1 MKNRSGV
8 VELPAFLTNPRR
20 PAHCL
25 PMFLEPLPAGFVIT
39 PIVERV
45 QAELAGTQR
54 RESLADLE
62 KRVCDARPLR
72 LFERAVAG
80 GFGLIAE
87 IKRTSPSMGAMR
99 NNDVADTAAAYEQ
112 SPAVRAVS
120 VLTNRA
126 DFGMGL
132 DQLGVVGEITA
143 KPLLRKDFIFDPYQV
158 WQARAH
164 GADAILLMANILT
177 AEGLRELAALAASL
191 GLAVLFELH
200 TADELAKLPLHPRL
214 CGINSRV
221 FKSADSSARYFGS
234 KILRQLGFQRDLS
247 IKLDQF
253 SLASQ
258 LPAGALRIA
267 ESGVSPAM
275 VPRLRDELGFH
286 GLLVGTSL
294 LMAADGVRT
303 ELSRFERQL
312 SPVSGARGAGGGE
325 KSPSS

>member
-1 MKNRSGV
+1 
-8 VELPAFLTNPRR
+8 
-20 PAHCL
+20 
-25 PMFLEPLPAGFVIT
+25 MFLEPLPPRFVIT

-45 QAELAGTQR
+45 RAELDEAKR
-54 RESLADLE
+54 SEPLADLE
-62 KRVCDARPLR
+62 KRALDARPVR
-72 LFERAVAG
+72 DFERAVAC

-99 NNDVADTAAAYEQ
+99 NADVADTAAAYEQ

-126 DFGMGL
+126 DFGMSL
-132 DQLGVVGEITA
+132 AQLGVVGAVTA

-177 AEGLRELAALAASL
+177 PEGLRELSTLAQSL

-200 TADELAKLPLHPRL
+200 TEDEIAKLPANPRL

-221 FKSADSSARYFGS
+221 FKSKGGAARYLGS
-234 KILRQLGFQRDLS
+234 RLLRLLGMRRDLS
-247 IKLDQF
+247 IKYDQF
-253 SLASQ
+253 ALADR
-258 LPAGALRIA
+258 LPTGALKVA

-275 VPRLRDELGFH
+275 VPRLRDALGFH
-286 GLLVGTSL
+286 AMLVGTSL
-294 LMAADGVRT
+294 LMAADGVRG
-303 ELSRFERQL
+303 ELGRFEKEIAQA
-312 SPVSGARGAGGGE
+312 PRGVVAA
-325 KSPSS
+325 

>member
-1 MKNRSGV
+1 
-8 VELPAFLTNPRR
+8 
-20 PAHCL
+20 
-25 PMFLEPLPAGFVIT
+25 MFLEPLPPHFVIT
-39 PIVERV
+39 PIVARV
-45 QAELAGTQR
+45 RADLAETQR
-54 RESLADLE
+54 REPLADVE
-62 KRVCDARPLR
+62 KRARDARPLR
-72 LFERAVAG
+72 LFERAIAS

-99 NNDVADTAAAYEQ
+99 HSDVADTAAAYGQ
-112 SPAVRAVS
+112 SPAVRAIS

-126 DFGMGL
+126 DFGMSP

-177 AEGLRELAALAASL
+177 AEGLRELSALAASL

-200 TADELAKLPLHPRL
+200 TAGELAKLPLHPRL

-221 FKSADSSARYFGS
+221 FKSAGGSARYLGS
-234 KILRQLGFQRDLS
+234 KLLRRLGFKRDLS
-247 IKLDQF
+247 IRTGQF
-253 SLASQ
+253 ALASQ

-267 ESGVSPAM
+267 ESGIAPAM

-294 LMAADGVRT
+294 LMAPDGVRA
-303 ELSRFERQL
+303 ELARFERQL
-312 SPVSGARGAGGGE
+312 APAAGS
-325 KSPSS
+325 K

>member
-1 MKNRSGV
+1 
-8 VELPAFLTNPRR
+8 
-20 PAHCL
+20 
-25 PMFLEPLPAGFVIT
+25 MFLELLAPRFVIT
-39 PIVERV
+39 PIVARV
-45 QAELAGTQR
+45 RVDLEEALR
-54 RESLADLE
+54 REPLADLE
-62 KRVCDARPLR
+62 KRARDARPLR
-72 LFERAVAG
+72 PFESVIAS

-99 NNDVADTAAAYEQ
+99 NADVADTAAAYEQ

-126 DFGMGL
+126 DFGMSL
-132 DQLGVVGEITA
+132 DQLGAVGAITA

-177 AEGLRELAALAASL
+177 AEGLSELSALAASL

-200 TADELAKLPLHPRL
+200 TEDELAKLPPHPRL

-221 FKSADSSARYFGS
+221 FKSEGGSARYLGS
-234 KILRQLGFQRDLS
+234 KILRRLGFKRDLS

-253 SLASQ
+253 ALASR

-267 ESGVSPAM
+267 ESGVDPTM
-275 VPRLRDELGFH
+275 VPRLRDALGFH

-294 LMAADGVRT
+294 LMAADGVRA
-303 ELSRFERQL
+303 ELARFERQL
-312 SPVSGARGAGGGE
+312 VTAPAGAV
-325 KSPSS
+325 

>member
-1 MKNRSGV
+1 
-8 VELPAFLTNPRR
+8 
-20 PAHCL
+20 
-25 PMFLEPLPAGFVIT
+25 MFLEPLPPRFVIT
-39 PIVERV
+39 PIVGRV
-45 QAELAGTQR
+45 QAELAAAQR
-54 RESLADLE
+54 REPRADLE
-62 KRVCDARPLR
+62 KRAREARPVR
-72 LFERAVAG
+72 PFEGAVAG
-80 GFGLIAE
+80 RFGLIAE

-99 NNDVADTAAAYEQ
+99 NADVADTAAAYEE

-126 DFGMGL
+126 DFGMDL
-132 DQLGVVGEITA
+132 DQLGTVGAITA

-177 AEGLRELAALAASL
+177 AEGLRELSALAASL

-200 TADELAKLPLHPRL
+200 TGDELAKLPPHPRL

-221 FKSADSSARYFGS
+221 FKSEGGAARYLAS
-234 KILRQLGFQRDLS
+234 KILRRLGFRRDLS

-253 SLASQ
+253 TLASQ

-267 ESGVSPAM
+267 ESGVDPTM

-294 LMAADGVRT
+294 LMAADGVRA
-303 ELSRFERQL
+303 ELARFERQL
-312 SPVSGARGAGGGE
+312 APAAAVAS
-325 KSPSS
+325 

>member
-1 MKNRSGV
+1 M
-8 VELPAFLTNPRR
+8 TNPPRL
-20 PAHCL
+20 AHYA
-25 PMFLEPLPAGFVIT
+25 PMFLEPLPPRFVIT

-45 QAELAGTQR
+45 QAELAAAQR
-54 RESLADLE
+54 REPLADLE
-62 KRVCDARPLR
+62 KRAREARPLR
-72 LFERAVAG
+72 AFESAVAG
-80 GFGLIAE
+80 SFGLIAE

-99 NNDVADTAAAYEQ
+99 NADVADTAAAYEQ

-132 DQLGVVGEITA
+132 EQLGVVGAITA

-177 AEGLRELAALAASL
+177 AEGLRELSALAASL

-200 TADELAKLPLHPRL
+200 TAEEIGKLPEQPRL

-221 FKSADSSARYFGS
+221 FKADESVARYGESRALEAGS
-234 KILRQLGFQRDLS
+234 GRRDLS
-247 IKLDQF
+247 IKLEAF
-253 SLASQ
+253 ELAER

-267 ESGVSPAM
+267 ESGVDPTM

-294 LMAADGVRT
+294 LMAPDGVRA
-303 ELSRFERQL
+303 ELARFERQL
-312 SPVSGARGAGGGE
+312 VP
-325 KSPSS
+325 